1 MTRQAAGAVDVAGIE
16 PKQMSTGLARK
27 SAMLSG
33 KVMSTKNTD
42 SAPTWR
48 ANYQMVRSGQP
59 TGVLIPVVYL
69 FGGEESKAKN
79 SKVAHEYAEH
89 GEHSEFI
96 LVRASGE

>member
-1 MTRQAAGAVDVAGIE
+1 
-16 PKQMSTGLARK
+16 MSHETPCQ
-27 SAMLSG
+27 
-33 KVMSTKNTD
+33 T
-42 SAPTWR
+42 
-48 ANYQMVRSGQP
+48 VRSGQP

-89 GEHSEFI
+89 REHGEFI

>member
-1 MTRQAAGAVDVAGIE
+1 
-16 PKQMSTGLARK
+16 
-27 SAMLSG
+27 
-33 KVMSTKNTD
+33 
-42 SAPTWR
+42 
-48 ANYQMVRSGQP
+48 MVRSGQP

>member
-1 MTRQAAGAVDVAGIE
+1 
-16 PKQMSTGLARK
+16 
-27 SAMLSG
+27 
-33 KVMSTKNTD
+33 
-42 SAPTWR
+42 
-48 ANYQMVRSGQP
+48 MVRSGQA

-89 GEHSEFI
+89 REHGEFI